1 MKQVKSLIL
10 AGFLMLTL
18 SVGVYA
24 GDIGTPGV
32 SSTLPGDI
40 GTPGAKSTVELVD
53 PNPVDEADWIG
64 QVSDPV
70 TIEILLALITL
81 I

>member
-10 AGFLMLTL
+10 AGFLILSL

-32 SSTLPGDI
+32 SSTFPGDI
-40 GTPGAKSTVELVD
+40 GTPGAKSTVDTVASD
-53 PNPVDEADWIG
+53 RNATADLTG
-64 QVSDPV
+64 GVSDPV
-70 TIEILLALITL
+70 MIEILLALITL

>member
-10 AGFLMLTL
+10 AGFLIL
-18 SVGVYA
+18 SLSIGVHA

-40 GTPGAKSTVELVD
+40 GTPGAKSTVDTV
-53 PNPVDEADWIG
+53 A
-64 QVSDPV
+64 SDPKTTTDLTSTINDPV
-70 TIEILLALITL
+70 MIEILLALITL

>member
-1 MKQVKSLIL
+1 MKQVKSLII
-10 AGFLMLTL
+10 AGVLMLTL

-24 GDIGTPGV
+24 GDIGTPGA
-32 SSTLPGDI
+32 PGDI
-40 GTPGAKSTVELVD
+40 GTPGAKSTVELVE
-53 PNPVDEADWIG
+53 PNPVVTTDWTG